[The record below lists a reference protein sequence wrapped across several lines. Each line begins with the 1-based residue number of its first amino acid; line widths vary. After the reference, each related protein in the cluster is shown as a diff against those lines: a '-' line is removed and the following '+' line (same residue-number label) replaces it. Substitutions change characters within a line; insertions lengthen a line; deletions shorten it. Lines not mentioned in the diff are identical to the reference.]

1 MADVK
6 IFKLIGI
13 GTNVQFGKRGPKI
26 RDDGA
31 GILQVRNAAD
41 TLLERFQVATP
52 TADDDAATKAY
63 VDGVASGLDVKK
75 STRVKTSASGSE
87 TNTIDTWTG
96 AGAGVGK
103 TLTSPDN
110 LVGNND
116 FDGVT
121 LVVGDRILVTRAGT
135 SDTTPDLDNGFYE
148 MTTLADGA
156 AQPAV
161 ITRTTDADE
170 NPEPI
175 TGFDELS
182 AGAFTFVTEGTEHA
196 DTGWVLITN
205 DAITIDTTTLE
216 FSQFSDKGARD
227 TLFRQD
233 VIAFGDT
240 FPRNIGAV
248 LPSGAIPIRTQF
260 QVTTAWDDSA
270 TELDVG
276 SDGAQTYMDEDENDL
291 TDNVPILFIAER
303 SSSVGIDGT
312 RQVQV
317 REVTAG
323 APTTGAALVTVQYLL
338 P

>member
-1 MADVK
+1 METK

-13 GTNVQFGKRGPKI
+13 GTNVQFGKRGPRIK
-26 RDDGA
+26 DDGA
-31 GILQVRNAAD
+31 GVLQARNAAD
-41 TLLERFQVATP
+41 TLLNRFQVATP

-63 VDGVASGLDVKK
+63 VDGVASGLDVKA
-75 STRVKTSASGSE
+75 SARVKTSASGSE

-96 AGAGVGK
+96 SGSGVGK

-110 LVGNND
+110 VVANND

-121 LVVGDRILVTRAGT
+121 LVVGDRILVTFAGGA
-135 SDTTPDLDNGFYE
+135 DTTPDLDNGVYE

-175 TGFDELS
+175 TGTDELS
-182 AGAFTFVTEGTEHA
+182 AGMFTFVTEGSEHA

-205 DAITIDTTTLE
+205 DSITIDTTALE
-216 FSQFSDKGARD
+216 YSQFSDQGAKD
-227 TLFRQD
+227 PLFRQD
-233 VIAFGDT
+233 VVLFDDT
-240 FPRNIGAV
+240 FPRNIGSV
-248 LPSGAIPIRTQF
+248 LPVGAIPIRTLF
-260 QVTTAWDDSA
+260 EITTVWDDSA

-276 SDGAQTYMDEDENDL
+276 SDGSQTYMTEDENDL
-291 TDNVPILFIAER
+291 TDPPPVLFIAEN
-303 SSSVGIDGT
+303 SQSAAIDGT

-323 APTTGAALVTVQYLL
+323 APATGAALVTVQYLL

>member
-1 MADVK
+1 METK

-13 GTNVQFGKRGPKI
+13 GTNVQYGKRGPRI

-31 GILQVRNAAD
+31 GVLQARNAAD
-41 TLLERFQVATP
+41 TLLNRFQVATP

-63 VDGVASGLDVKK
+63 VDGVASGLDVKA
-75 STRVKTSASGSE
+75 SVRAKTSASGAE
-87 TNTIDTWTG
+87 TNTIDTWTSSG
-96 AGAGVGK
+96 SGVGK

-110 LVGNND
+110 LTANND

-121 LVVGDRILVTRAGT
+121 LLINERVLVTFAGGA
-135 SDTTPDLDNGFYE
+135 DTTPDLDNGIYE
-148 MTTLADGA
+148 ITQLATGA
-156 AQPAV
+156 APA
-161 ITRTTDADE
+161 ILTRATDADE

-175 TGFDELS
+175 TGTDELS

-216 FSQFSDKGARD
+216 FSQFSDKGAKD
-227 TLFRQD
+227 SLFRQQ
-233 VIAFGDT
+233 VVAFGDT
-240 FPRNIGAV
+240 FPLDIGSV
-248 LPSGAIPIRTQF
+248 LPVGAIPIRTLF
-260 QVTTAWDDSA
+260 EITTVWDDSA

-276 SDGAQTYMDEDENDL
+276 SDGSQTYMDEDENDL
-291 TDNVPILFIAER
+291 TDPPPGLFIAEN
-303 SSSVGIDGT
+303 SQSAAIDGT

-323 APTTGAALVTVQYLL
+323 TPTTGAALVTVQYLL